1 LAGPQHD
8 PQQVDP
14 NVASSFGVSLLQAK
28 SRHLHLG
35 SLGRYVQ
42 LGEQTPLL
50 RDAAKNS
57 DLSAKPSLSQVNG
70 ISVGNFFSST
80 GTPAERNTARTGVGD
95 NSKKREALKTRRICS
110 HESNGLNQ
118 RKTAGCGTIA
128 CFAPIGSHGL
138 GGRATRPFGIPVLG
152 FA

>member
-1 LAGPQHD
+1 VSSTTLAGPQHD

-42 LGEQTPLL
+42 LGEQTSLL

-57 DLSAKPSLSQVNG
+57 DLSAKPSLS
-70 ISVGNFFSST
+70 
-80 GTPAERNTARTGVGD
+80 
-95 NSKKREALKTRRICS
+95 
-110 HESNGLNQ
+110 
-118 RKTAGCGTIA
+118 
-128 CFAPIGSHGL
+128 
-138 GGRATRPFGIPVLG
+138 
-152 FA
+152 